1 MNRDIYSITLL
12 LGLFVSIQTSQAQRF
27 TLFPMDLKTEHPSVV
42 YDFLE
47 TYLYEID
54 SLQSKGVNI
63 DQRLRDDKVV
73 FIKGSASTA
82 RGVVPGMAFNIN
94 KNNEKFYE
102 VFWTNTQGNV
112 ILDLA
117 FPMHYELLLG
127 KPKIE
132 LEKDLESS
140 LTNVCQYKP
149 YDTKIGRLI
158 LQKDGCLMTDPV
170 SNYYVETLNTATY
183 YSITESG
190 DTIPVFTDNDKWH
203 SAANLFHGMITDIT
217 DYTLDIEQNLYGF
230 KKKKYRVSLQ
240 QWLSYCQSMKMNI
253 YFAIEEEREDALKAL
268 LIAQNLDLGFNHMLS
283 FIIPNN
289 FVNDKK
295 TVFKVVL
302 NAYIPTQ
309 NVKDL
314 YQQYVDKPKKR
325 I

>member
-1 MNRDIYSITLL
+1 MNRNVHIITLL
-12 LGLFVSIQTSQAQRF
+12 LGLLVTIQTSQAQRF
-27 TLFPMDLKTEHPSVV
+27 TLFPMELKTEYPSVV

-54 SLQSKGVNI
+54 SLQHKGVNI
-63 DQRLRDDKVV
+63 DQRLKDDKVM
-73 FIKGSASTA
+73 FIKGSASAA
-82 RGVVPGMAFNIN
+82 RGIDSGMTFNIV
-94 KNNEKFYE
+94 KTDDKFYE

-112 ILDLA
+112 ILHLT

-127 KPKIE
+127 KPKVEIEKE
-132 LEKDLESS
+132 LEKA
-140 LTNVCQYKP
+140 LTDERQYKP
-149 YDTKIGRLI
+149 SDAKIDGLV
-158 LQKDGCLMTDPV
+158 LHEDGCLMTDPV

-183 YSITESG
+183 HSITESG
-190 DTIPVFTDNDKWH
+190 DTIPVFIDNDKWH
-203 SAANLFHGMITDIT
+203 SAANLFHGLITDNKG
-217 DYTLDIEQNLYGF
+217 YTLDIEQNLYGF
-230 KKKKYRVSLQ
+230 KKKKYSVSLQ

-253 YFAIEEEREDALKAL
+253 YFAIEEEREDVLKAL
-268 LIAQNLDLGFNHMLS
+268 LIAQNPDLGFNHMLS